1 MVVEVSMEGPQ
12 FDEWLVSAGPRL
24 QRSAFLLTTDWALA
38 EDLVQVTCAIV
49 WEKRRRI
56 ESLDAYAKRVMV
68 RTFTS
73 WRRRRW
79 TAEVPSERLRERAV
93 DSWKEVDQRVSLT
106 ASLAELSPRQRVVLF
121 LRFYEDMT
129 EGDTADI
136 LGWPLGTVKSTTAR
150 ALADLR
156 KLKLFEELR

>member
-1 MVVEVSMEGPQ
+1 MRMDGPQ
-12 FDEWLVSAGPRL
+12 FDEWLISAGPRL
-24 QRSAFLLTTDWALA
+24 QRAAFLLTTDWTLA

-49 WEKRRRI
+49 WEKRKRI
-56 ESLDAYAKRVMV
+56 ESPDAYAKRVMV

-79 TAEVPSERLRERAV
+79 TAEVPAERLREKPV
-93 DSWKEVDQRVSLT
+93 DSWKEVDQRVSLK
-106 ASLAELSPRQRVVLF
+106 ASLAELSPRMRVVLF
-121 LRFYEDMT
+121 LRFYEDMS
-129 EGDTADI
+129 EADTAEI

-156 KLKLFEELR
+156 RLDQLEELR